1 MNLNIFLNLLSYAIL
16 FYFLYTYRN
25 KNEELKTL
33 LTEAIFINGTIKDE
47 LEANKRLCSET
58 QTTNNKLLILKQLQC
73 STLQNNI
80 ELLKTKHSSELNSA
94 TKLARQDA
102 LKKSRAVIRGQAT
115 EHLAP
120 FIIPN
125 TNPKDYRFMGSPID
139 YICFEGLS
147 DILDGK
153 ADTITRIRFID
164 VKTGKSKLSKSQ
176 RKIRD
181 AINTSEKQV
190 TFEVI
195 NLDTIL
201 EEREDATSPP
211 KKLEDSITT
220 T

>member
-58 QTTNNKLLILKQLQC
+58 QINNNKLLMQSSRQEIQL
-73 STLQNNI
+73 